1 MANDFHVDKVNT
13 IQAEC
18 VGYDSLLTATEWGN
32 NDGFDISLTSK
43 NGGIQH
49 LSISHLE
56 FSLLK
61 EMIEKLDNL

>member
-18 VGYDSLLTATEWGN
+18 VGYDSLLTVNEWGN
-32 NDGFDISLTSK
+32 KDGVDIQLTSR

-56 FSLLK
+56 LSLLK
-61 EMIEKLDNL
+61 EIVEKLDNL